1 MGSNPTPNTEIWAF
15 LGLFYVHFQF
25 TLSTFH
31 RCLFGDNL
39 RRQEDVFFSSARE
52 GERVLS
58 QNTLVKSLPSHV
70 LLTLKMPNID
80 DLFPGFAVGD
90 FALLQG
96 TSAVLPLSLARA
108 KRHIAT
114 AKTTQNKR
122 YGFSYHLP
130 NLLAMLK

>member
-15 LGLFYVHFQF
+15 LGLFYVHFHF

-39 RRQEDVFFSSARE
+39 GRQEEVFFSSAR
-52 GERVLS
+52 ERVLS
-58 QNTLVKSLPSHV
+58 QNTLVMSLPSHV
-70 LLTLKMPNID
+70 LLTLKMPYID
-80 DLFPGFAVGD
+80 DLFPGFAAGD

-114 AKTTQNKR
+114 AKTTQNR
-122 YGFSYHLP
+122 CYGFSYHLP